1 MSKYSDKVK
10 RRAEEAA
17 AAEAREKAAR
27 KRPASAKARAPSHEV
42 VPIGTLPKSVQA
54 ALVAAGRF
62 VKAVENCKDDF
73 KSYANSQK
81 GWTKTVALGARLA
94 MISAENAAKSAGV
107 QAAPFIPKAE
117 EGATT

>member
-27 KRPASAKARAPSHEV
+27 KRPAAAKARAPSHEV

-62 VKAVENCKDDF
+62 IEAVENCKDDF
-73 KSYANSQK
+73 KAYANSQK

-94 MISAENAAKSAGV
+94 MIAAQNKATGAIAK
-107 QAAPFIPKAE
+107 AAPIIAKAE
-117 EGATT
+117 EVATT